1 MSNYKI
7 FQIHLTSDEVAQV
20 NAHGHDS
27 VAKQVARL
35 DLMSPY
41 RHDDVLPLVRDAFDK
56 NYFKH
61 VANITASGLEDV
73 FTIGNGYGDED
84 AVERL
89 DKMHSLSVG
98 DVVEDDKGGR
108 HFVNTFGFLAVA

>member
-1 MSNYKI
+1 MAKYKI
-7 FQIHLTSDEVAQV
+7 FQIHLTNNEVAHV

-27 VAKQVARL
+27 VDKQVARL

-73 FTIGNGYGDED
+73 FTIGNGYGDKED
-84 AVERL
+84 VELL
-89 DKMHSLSVG
+89 DRMHSLSVG
-98 DVVEDDKGGR
+98 DVVEDDTGTR
-108 HFVNTFGFLAVA
+108 YFVNTSGFLAVA